1 MDVEG
6 KPVVTGTQ
14 SVESRKGT
22 EAENVPQI
30 KVSTTAYLLKKRYDA
45 TDKTK
50 SMRRTF
56 GRMKGRTKNPRSPC
70 GWIGEQS
77 LNDGIQSSC
86 RNQAIESNRRLL
98 LPIASWNGVA
108 ERTAYRVYIAF
119 KDNPQTVKYQRG
131 NEKEHGD
138 KRDSYFEEL
147 LPSLDA
153 PREGELRRSAQPS
166 PYERAAIRARS
177 YPSRLTK
184 EHGVQADMSS
194 VSRLDLC
201 RKRWHMLDMSVKISR
216 RDDPDT
222 EHVSQRKTDSPRA
235 AAALCEDEN
244 GE

>member
-30 KVSTTAYLLKKRYDA
+30 KVSYVFTA
-45 TDKTK
+45 T
-50 SMRRTF
+50 
-56 GRMKGRTKNPRSPC
+56 
-70 GWIGEQS
+70 
-77 LNDGIQSSC
+77 
-86 RNQAIESNRRLL
+86 
-98 LPIASWNGVA
+98 
-108 ERTAYRVYIAF
+108 ERGTAYRVYIAF

-177 YPSRLTK
+177 HPSRLTK
-184 EHGVQADMSS
+184 EHGVQADMLS
-194 VSRLDLC
+194 
-201 RKRWHMLDMSVKISR
+201 ISR